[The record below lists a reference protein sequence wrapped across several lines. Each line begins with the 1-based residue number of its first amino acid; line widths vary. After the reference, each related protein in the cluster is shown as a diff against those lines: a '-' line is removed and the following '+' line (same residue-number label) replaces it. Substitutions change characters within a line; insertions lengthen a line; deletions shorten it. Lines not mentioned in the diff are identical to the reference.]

1 MAIGDLTEA
10 RLDGDRFAESILGHP
25 AELWTP
31 SLAPSG
37 APVSGDDLLRQDAL
51 GPVTREE
58 DAFESYEQADL
69 PALRTSFASGR
80 KLIAGTALVAALG
93 VGAFVFGYFLS
104 GPSGEQAGSTQ
115 TTEAPPTAVQSAL
128 ETPAQAAPTTPKISP
143 EPSAAA
149 GSDVA
154 PSVNVAASPQ
164 AGPEAAA
171 GPSTTPQTVPP
182 WESQDI
188 VFLQRSGVNIRSTPV
203 ANGPVV
209 GTAPK
214 GTRFTATRREGD
226 WTQVENGRLKGW
238 INSQFLAAEP
248 SAAAAPDVPP
258 AVTAEAS
265 PQAGLGVTAGQTA
278 MPQTV
283 PPQQNQ
289 DIVFLQRPGVNIR
302 STPAAN
308 GAVVGTA
315 PKGTRFT
322 ATRREGD
329 WTQVENARLK
339 GWINSQF
346 LAAEPSA
353 AAAPN
358 VPPAVTADASPQA
371 GLGVT
376 AGQTAMPQ
384 TVPPQQ
390 NQDIVFLQ
398 RPGVNIRS
406 TPAATGAA
414 VGTAPK
420 GARFT
425 ATRREGDWI
434 QVENGRLKGWINS
447 QFLAANKPQ

>member
-1 MAIGDLTEA
+1 
-10 RLDGDRFAESILGHP
+10 
-25 AELWTP
+25 
-31 SLAPSG
+31 
-37 APVSGDDLLRQDAL
+37 
-51 GPVTREE
+51 
-58 DAFESYEQADL
+58 
-69 PALRTSFASGR
+69 
-80 KLIAGTALVAALG
+80 VAALG
-93 VGAFVFGYFLS
+93 VGAVAYFLS
-104 GPSGEQAGSTQ
+104 GPSGERTLATQ
-115 TTEAPPTAVQSAL
+115 TAESPPTAVQSAV
-128 ETPAQAAPTTPKISP
+128 ETSVQAAPTTPELSP

-164 AGPEAAA
+164 AGPDAAA

-182 WESQDI
+182 WQDI
-188 VFLQRSGVNIRSTPV
+188 VFLQRPGVSIRSTPV

-258 AVTAEAS
+258 AATAE
-265 PQAGLGVTAGQTA
+265 
-278 MPQTV
+278 
-283 PPQQNQ
+283 
-289 DIVFLQRPGVNIR
+289 
-302 STPAAN
+302 
-308 GAVVGTA
+308 
-315 PKGTRFT
+315 
-322 ATRREGD
+322 
-329 WTQVENARLK
+329 
-339 GWINSQF
+339 
-346 LAAEPSA
+346 
-353 AAAPN
+353 
-358 VPPAVTADASPQA
+358 ASPQA

-425 ATRREGDWI
+425 VTRREGDWA

-447 QFLAANKPQ
+447 QFLGPDKPR

>member
-1 MAIGDLTEA
+1 MAIGDISEA
-10 RLDGDRFAESILGHP
+10 RLNGDRFAESRLGHP
-25 AELWTP
+25 AELWPPPRAAT
-31 SLAPSG
+31 G
-37 APVSGDDLLRQDAL
+37 APASGDNLLRRGAL
-51 GPVTREE
+51 GPVTTEE
-58 DAFESYEQADL
+58 HAFESYEQADL

-80 KLIAGTALVAALG
+80 KLIAATALVAALG
-93 VGAFVFGYFLS
+93 LGGFAYFLS
-104 GPSGEQAGSTQ
+104 GPTGDPPGITQ
-115 TTEAPPTAVQSAL
+115 PAEAAPPAVQSAL
-128 ETPAQAAPTTPKISP
+128 ESPVQAAPTTPELSS

-154 PSVNVAASPQ
+154 PSVTVEASPQ

-171 GPSTTPQTVPP
+171 APTTTPQSVPP
-182 WESQDI
+182 WEKQEI
-188 VFLQRSGVNIRSTPV
+188 VFLQRPGVNIRSTPS
-203 ANGPVV
+203 ANGPAL
-209 GTAPK
+209 GTAAK

-226 WTQVENGRLKGW
+226 WTQVENGRFKGW
-238 INSQFLAAEP
+238 INSQFLAPEP

-265 PQAGLGVTAGQTA
+265 PQAGLGA
-278 MPQTV
+278 
-283 PPQQNQ
+283 
-289 DIVFLQRPGVNIR
+289 
-302 STPAAN
+302 
-308 GAVVGTA
+308 
-315 PKGTRFT
+315 
-322 ATRREGD
+322 
-329 WTQVENARLK
+329 
-339 GWINSQF
+339 
-346 LAAEPSA
+346 
-353 AAAPN
+353 
-358 VPPAVTADASPQA
+358 
-371 GLGVT
+371 T

-425 ATRREGDWI
+425 VTRREADRT

>member
-1 MAIGDLTEA
+1 MAIGDISEA
-10 RLDGDRFAESILGHP
+10 RLNGDRFAESILGHP
-25 AELWTP
+25 AELWPPPRAAT
-31 SLAPSG
+31 G
-37 APVSGDDLLRQDAL
+37 APASGDNLLRRDGL

-58 DAFESYEQADL
+58 HAFESYEQADL

-93 VGAFVFGYFLS
+93 VGAVAYFLS
-104 GPSGEQAGSTQ
+104 GPSGERTRCTQ
-115 TTEAPPTAVQSAL
+115 TAEAPPTAVQSAL
-128 ETPAQAAPTTPKISP
+128 ETPVQAAPTTPELSS

-154 PSVNVAASPQ
+154 PSVTVAASPQ
-164 AGPEAAA
+164 AGPDAAA

-182 WESQDI
+182 WERQDI
-188 VFLQRSGVNIRSTPV
+188 VFLQRPGVSIRSTPV

-248 SAAAAPDVPP
+248 SAAASPDVPP
-258 AVTAEAS
+258 AVTAE
-265 PQAGLGVTAGQTA
+265 
-278 MPQTV
+278 
-283 PPQQNQ
+283 
-289 DIVFLQRPGVNIR
+289 
-302 STPAAN
+302 
-308 GAVVGTA
+308 
-315 PKGTRFT
+315 
-322 ATRREGD
+322 
-329 WTQVENARLK
+329 
-339 GWINSQF
+339 
-346 LAAEPSA
+346 
-353 AAAPN
+353 
-358 VPPAVTADASPQA
+358 ASPQA

-425 ATRREGDWI
+425 VTRREGDWT